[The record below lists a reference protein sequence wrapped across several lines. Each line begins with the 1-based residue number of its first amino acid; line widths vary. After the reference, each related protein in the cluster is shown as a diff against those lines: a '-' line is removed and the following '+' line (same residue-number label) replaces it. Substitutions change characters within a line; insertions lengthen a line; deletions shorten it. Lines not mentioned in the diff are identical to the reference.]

1 MTYPYPS
8 SIDCHCLRCREQTD
22 DPAER
27 AVQAEAK
34 EFGDVLRLD
43 STDTYA
49 DLSSK
54 TLKLFGKLPGKV
66 QQQLDKLEIGIL

>member
-1 MTYPYPS
+1 M
-8 SIDCHCLRCREQTD
+8 
-22 DPAER
+22 
-27 AVQAEAK
+27 QAEAK
-34 EFGDVLRLD
+34 RFGDVLRLD

-66 QQQLDKLEIGIL
+66 

>member
-1 MTYPYPS
+1 MRLA
-8 SIDCHCLRCREQTD
+8 CFREQTD

-34 EFGDVLRLD
+34 RFGDVLRLD

-66 QQQLDKLEIGIL
+66 QQ